1 MIRKLVST
9 LVLLCMVPV
18 LFCPV
23 PFAQAESTQI
33 AVYRDMVLAG
43 DVLYILAQDGV
54 WQKNLQEG
62 TESLVI
68 SYYDMASTQDVFP
81 SGLFPYGD
89 TFGVVDAERQ
99 VIKVWQEGAFQH
111 LVDLEATIQLSDEE
125 GVDYARQGDTLWISD
140 NRQLLAVSLTTG
152 AVKPIRIPGIRE
164 ITSYPAGGILAI
176 QEVNGTA
183 QVIHIP
189 TTTDYP
195 ATLMMLPGD
204 GATGIVYDEAT
215 QMVYLVMRGMLNRYE
230 HGEWTPRIP
239 IPDAQ
244 GSARCAIWNNHYIRA
259 EGEHL
264 LMRSLDDSDLVT
276 VVIQGGGS
284 VERPDVPFMLEH
296 PAIAIRRTGK
306 PARPED
312 VYMAVTTGDDTVDL
326 YGMYVSAGFLRLLDK
341 GYLQPIDSD
350 FLLND
355 TLAMHPVVQ
364 DAVMRDGQLYAYPV
378 HMNWVESWWRHLDYP
393 DIKMPATLTELLDF
407 ADAWRKEGHD
417 ASPVSTNYH
426 KNEMTREAYALYAL
440 KQWVLT
446 HGDENLRFSDED
458 FVKLMER
465 IMTLPVRDE
474 EISVDTRVN
483 GVFDWSGSVRIV
495 TSSGADGS
503 LAPCIAVMNPDEVV
517 VPARLMVYVLNPN
530 SRHKEQAIAFLK
542 YQASSRMPNEHG
554 KLYQIVENSI
564 NPLYYEWL
572 AEYQAVLED
581 AQRALDQ
588 GKPEERMELLV
599 HVNQAKWDLQQYE
612 DQIEDYRL
620 YDPEDLSLY
629 QSYYAPRIKIMT
641 TPLLETGD
649 SVFPGLRPH
658 LEELLQQCLEGQLS
672 AETMLQRL
680 DDLWMQYRLEQE

>member
-1 MIRKLVST
+1 MVRRLVST
-9 LVLLCMVPV
+9 LVLLCIVPG
-18 LFCPV
+18 LLCPA

-33 AVYRDMVLAG
+33 TAYRDMVLVG
-43 DVLYILAQDGV
+43 DVLFILGQDGI
-54 WQKNLQEG
+54 WQKNLQDG

-204 GATGIVYDEAT
+204 GATGIVYDEGA

-239 IPDAQ
+239 MPDTR
-244 GSARCAIWNNHYIRA
+244 GIARCAIWNNHYIRA

-306 PARPED
+306 SARPED

-326 YGMYVSAGFLRLLDK
+326 YGMYVSAGFLRLLEK

-378 HMNWVESWWRHLDYP
+378 HMNKVESWRRHPDYP

-417 ASPVSTNYH
+417 ALPVSIYYHNY
-426 KNEMTREAYALYAL
+426 EMTREVYARYAL

-446 HGDENLRFSDED
+446 HGDENLRFSDEA

-474 EISVDTRVN
+474 QIILDDQVN
-483 GVFDWSGSVRIV
+483 GVFDWTENVQIV
-495 TSSGADGS
+495 PSYGTDGS
-503 LAPCIAVMNPDEVV
+503 LAPCIAVMKPDEVV
-517 VPARLMVYVLNPN
+517 VPAELMVYVLNPN
-530 SRHKEQAIAFLK
+530 SRHKEQAMAFLK

-554 KLYQIVENSI
+554 KLYQTVENGLEAI
-564 NPLYYEWL
+564 YYELL

-581 AQRALDQ
+581 AQRALEQ
-588 GKPEERMELLV
+588 GKPEDRMELM
-599 HVNQAKWDLQQYE
+599 VNLEMAKGSLQQHE

-620 YDPEDLSLY
+620 YDTEALSFY
-629 QSYYAPRIKIMT
+629 QSYYAPRIRIVT
-641 TPLLETGD
+641 APLLETGD
-649 SVFPGLRPH
+649 SVFPGLWPH

-672 AETMLQRL
+672 AEAMLARM
-680 DDLWMQYRLEQE
+680 DDLWLQYRLEQE